1 MTVHANPVEAG
12 LPIVDFSRFHGSDG
26 ERAAFVAELRA
37 ILHDHGFFYLT
48 GHGVDA
54 KLIQDVVST
63 AKRFFALPLEQKLEI
78 EMVKSPHFRGYNRAG
93 RERTR
98 GEQDWREQ
106 LDINT
111 EGEAVDIGPETQ
123 PWKRLLGPNQW
134 PDALPELKPLLLA
147 YQAEVTRVGI
157 DVLKAIAVALG
168 QPENAFAEIYEP
180 QPSQLLKIIRYPG
193 RDVAATDQGVG
204 AHKDGGFV
212 TVLLQ
217 DVTPGLRVRT
227 EEGVWIEAPP
237 VPGTFVINT
246 GELLE
251 LATNGYVRADVHDV
265 VAPPAGTERFSV
277 AFFLGS
283 RYDATI
289 PVIELPE
296 DLRRSERGISVDPLN
311 PIFREVGQ
319 NHLKSRLRSHPDVA
333 LAHHPDLLT
342 PEQRAAAAAGEAGSA
357 Y

>member
-1 MTVHANPVEAG
+1 MATLPTVD
-12 LPIVDFSRFHGSDG
+12 LSRFHGSPD
-26 ERAAFVAELRA
+26 ERAAFVADLRK

-48 GHGVDA
+48 GHGVGQT
-54 KLIQDVVST
+54 LIDDVVAT
-63 AKRFFALPLEQKLEI
+63 AKRFFALPLEEKLKI
-78 EMVKSPHFRGYNRAG
+78 EMVHSRHFRGYNRAG
-93 RERTR
+93 QERTR

-111 EGEAVDIGPETQ
+111 EGTAVEIGPDTP

-134 PDALPELKPLLLA
+134 PEALPELKPLLLS

-157 DVLKAIAVALG
+157 DILRAIAAALG
-168 QPENAFAEIYEP
+168 QPENVFAEIYEP

-193 RDVAATDQGVG
+193 RDVAETDQGVG

-217 DVTPGLRVRT
+217 DTTPGLRVRT
-227 EEGVWIEAPP
+227 EEGEWIEAPP

-251 LATNGYVRADVHDV
+251 LATNGFVRADVHDV
-265 VAPPAGTERFSV
+265 VAPPAGVERFSV

-296 DLRRSERGISVDPLN
+296 ELKSSERGITVDPLN

-333 LAHHPDLLT
+333 AAHHADLL
-342 PEQRAAAAAGEAGSA
+342 AS
-357 Y
+357 